1 MSASD
6 DRQRGPRVTIRRR
19 RVTGRIAGGTL
30 FSPAIGDGAGENL
43 DPTIIRARVIERRPY
58 TVI

>member
-1 MSASD
+1 MSAFD
-6 DRQRGPRVTIRRR
+6 DRPQGSRARIRTR

-43 DPTIIRARVIERRPY
+43 NPTTIRARVFERRPY